1 MPGLVRHQQ
10 ATQRFEQKKRNEAKA
25 LKRRQSRGLVLRE
38 RDSNTQNLDA
48 RFEKRK
54 AYDAELKRRQAL
66 RTVAAAQEADEA
78 KAREEA
84 TLRRERMT
92 PAAKGGMQFVA
103 SAKRYSGRSWQ
114 HDDLWK
120 TPWAVRS
127 STTDASARRMPARRR
142 PSTRPPGPHRR
153 AVVGPA
159 RLSPIPLPLPEV
171 VCQRAVALGGRV
183 RRASRARS
191 AALLPWVI
199 AGDARRAFG
208 ERTVWT
214 KKKKNKP
221 A

>member
-1 MPGLVRHQQ
+1 MSRPFSARPEPVKKFEVAKSSKPLTVAQTPPMPGLARHQQ

-103 SAKRYSGRSWQ
+103 SAKRYGRHGSLTNPDEVVDETPMGGALVDYGTPQ
-114 HDDLWK
+114 HVESDVYAA
-120 TPWAVRS
+120 TPVGEAAEGRI
-127 STTDASARRMPARRR
+127 AE
-142 PSTRPPGPHRR
+142 
-153 AVVGPA
+153 AVVEA
-159 RLSPIPLPLPEV
+159 
-171 VCQRAVALGGRV
+171 C
-183 RRASRARS
+183 
-191 AALLPWVI
+191 
-199 AGDARRAFG
+199 
-208 ERTVWT
+208 
-214 KKKKNKP
+214 
-221 A
+221 